1 MIILGILVLILFVLV
16 LWLIGYVIK
25 ITQAIEAQ
33 NHLNE
38 TLGNSIVKNKK
49 EIYAIKNSIYR

>member
-1 MIILGILVLILFVLV
+1 MIILGILVFILFVLV

-38 TLGNSIVKNKK
+38 TLGNCIVKNKQ
-49 EIYAIKNSIYR
+49 EIYVIKNSIYQ